1 MLVFRD
7 KLRGARFGGLLM
19 MLEGFRQRVR
29 AFSTGRLASYE
40 TRLIVLLTLMFGVV
54 FFDRNAMAYLAP
66 FVAKSLGL
74 NNTQIGMLSS
84 ALSLTW
90 AISAYAGGLLSDR
103 TGQPKRYLLIA
114 IVAFSLCSVFSG
126 LAVSFSILI
135 ATRVLMGLS
144 EGPIMPICQ
153 SLVAAESAPERR
165 GFNMGVMQNFGSSL
179 FGSFLAPL
187 VLVAIAA
194 AFNWRIAFFV
204 AAVPGLI
211 AAYFV
216 WKIVREPDSTAP
228 TPDPAAAIPVEGSK
242 SVGLLHMLGYRNM
255 ALCLLLSTCMVSWM
269 VLGWTFLPLFYI
281 NGRGFSSGSM
291 SVLMSVLGISAMV
304 FAFVVP
310 GLSDRFGRK
319 PVTILFALMGVLVPL
334 AAYYYQGPL
343 IGLCLLVFLGWSAS
357 GIFPLYM
364 ATIPAETLPA
374 GNVAGAAGL
383 VVGFGEIL
391 GGVGSPIL
399 AGWAADL
406 HGPAAPLVIQGC
418 LALFATAIALW
429 LKETAPAALR
439 ARAASAPAE

>member
-1 MLVFRD
+1 MRALGV
-7 KLRGARFGGLLM
+7 G
-19 MLEGFRQRVR
+19 QRM
-29 AFSTGRLASYE
+29 SYE

-90 AISAYAGGLLSDR
+90 AISAYVGGLLSDR
-103 TGQPKRYLLIA
+103 TGRRKSFLIIA
-114 IVAFSLCSVFSG
+114 IIAFSLCSVFSG

-135 ATRVLMGLS
+135 ATRILMGLS

-153 SLVAAESAPERR
+153 SLVAAESSPERR
-165 GFNMGVMQNFGSSL
+165 GLNMGVMQNFGSSL

-187 VLVAIAA
+187 ILVAVAE
-194 AFNWRIAFFV
+194 AFHWRIAFFV

-216 WKIVREPDSTAP
+216 WKIVREPSL
-228 TPDPAAAIPVEGSK
+228 PAASDAAETRAAHAGRNI
-242 SVGLLHMLGYRNM
+242 GLLQMVSYRNM
-255 ALCLLLSTCMVSWM
+255 ALCLLISTCMVSWM
-269 VLGWTFLPLFYI
+269 ILGWTFLPLFYL
-281 NGRGFSSGSM
+281 NGRGFSSAEM

-304 FAFVVP
+304 SAFVVP
-310 GLSDRFGRK
+310 GLSDRFGRR
-319 PVTILFALMGVLVPL
+319 PVMILFALLGVLVPL
-334 AAYYYQGPL
+334 AAYYYEGPI
-343 IGLCLLVFLGWSAS
+343 IGLCVLVFLGWSAS

-374 GNVAGAAGL
+374 GNVAAAAGL

-391 GGVGSPIL
+391 GGVGSPVL

-406 HGPAAPLVIQGC
+406 HGPAAPLVIQGG
-418 LALFATAIALW
+418 LALIATLLALW
-429 LKETAPAALR
+429 IKETAPVALR
-439 ARAASAPAE
+439 RRAASMPIAQAE